1 MLVFDEATSALDME
15 TEAIVMEA
23 IRELPSDLTVLI
35 IAHRLT
41 TVEYCDEIVT
51 IDKGRPKIWTR
62 AGGQIAHS

>member
-1 MLVFDEATSALDME
+1 
-15 TEAIVMEA
+15 MEA